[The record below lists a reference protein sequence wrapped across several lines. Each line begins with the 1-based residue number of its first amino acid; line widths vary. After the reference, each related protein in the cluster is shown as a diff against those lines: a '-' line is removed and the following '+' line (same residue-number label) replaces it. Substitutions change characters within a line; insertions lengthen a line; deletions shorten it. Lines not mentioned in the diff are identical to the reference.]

1 MNQINLSPTMC
12 SLSSLKIIE
21 LNIRIE
27 LNVRIELNIR
37 IELNEISIELNEYT
51 H

>member
-1 MNQINLSPTMC
+1 MC